1 MNAIITSLNASKA
14 LSKSFSVLAM
24 SPSIFSFSA
33 DLAACFLL
41 GVPDTACLS
50 LGYADPVVFARF
62 FLLSLQIPA
71 IIALP
76 YLSPK

>member
-1 MNAIITSLNASKA
+1 LNASKA
-14 LSKSFSVLAM
+14 LSKSFSVLAL

-50 LGYADPVVFARF
+50 LGDADPVVFARF
-62 FLLSLQIPA
+62 FLFSFVAVSSSSFSSDSSL
-71 IIALP
+71 
-76 YLSPK
+76 